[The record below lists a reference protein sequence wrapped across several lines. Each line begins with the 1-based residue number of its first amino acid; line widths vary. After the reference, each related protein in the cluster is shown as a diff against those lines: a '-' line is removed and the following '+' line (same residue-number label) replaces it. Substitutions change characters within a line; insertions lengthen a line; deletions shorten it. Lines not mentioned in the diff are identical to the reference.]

1 MGKHTFKGIVTS
13 WDQIHQPVTIL
24 MDHNLRK
31 FQKSGSRTLETDEE
45 QQSKS
50 RLKAIKKSGRGRER
64 R

>member
-31 FQKSGSRTLETDEE
+31 FQKSGSRTPETDEKN
-45 QQSKS
+45 QSKS
-50 RLKAIKKSGRGRER
+50 RPKIVKKPGRAPER